1 MGLERWKRAQ
11 ESEKSYWLSTKSTD
25 SGQSRK
31 QYFKEKISH
40 GFGIDYDFFTG
51 KSVIEIGCGPN
62 GIIFQIDNAK
72 SRVGLEPLDVN
83 ELTHDEW
90 KKPIIRNGIGEEI
103 PFNKASFDVVIIF
116 NSLDHCINPTK
127 VIEEAHRV
135 LREDGDLLIWLH
147 VLREK
152 YDFLGSLLNKLD
164 SSHPYHIPYN
174 ELIEMLKDGGFDV
187 KQTKYDNGMGLPNN
201 SLKKIVGNCIM
212 ADAWLWSGKVQK

>member
-11 ESEKSYWLSTKSTD
+11 ESEKNYWLSASSTD
-25 SGQSRK
+25 SGESRK

-40 GFGIDYDFFTG
+40 GFGIDYKFFTG
-51 KSVIEIGCGPN
+51 KSVLEIGCGPN

-72 SRVGLEPLDVN
+72 SRVGLEPLDLN
-83 ELTHDEW
+83 QLTQEDW

-103 PFNKASFDVVIIF
+103 PFEKDSFDVVISF
-116 NSLDHCINPTK
+116 NSLDHCINPVK

-135 LREDGDLLIWLH
+135 LRDDGDLLIWLH

-152 YDFLGSLLNKLD
+152 YQFLAAILNKLD

-174 ELIEMLKDGGFDV
+174 ELLEMLEDGGFHV
-187 KQTKYDNGMGLPNN
+187 KQRKYDNGMGLPNDT
-201 SLKKIVGNCIM
+201 LKKVVGNCIM
-212 ADAWLWSGKVQK
+212 ADTWLWLRKSR